1 MTIKESMVKTNGI
14 NLHITEA
21 GEGPLVLLLHG
32 FPELGYSWRHQLAP
46 LAEAGYRAVAPD
58 QRGYGKS
65 DRPAAVEDYH
75 MFQLTTDIVGLVE
88 ALGETEAVLVG
99 HDFGSLVSQSCAL
112 LRPDIFK
119 AVALLS
125 VPYAPRRWGKLLPT
139 ELMDQMTGDAV
150 FYVSYF
156 QEPGKVE
163 KELERNVRESML
175 IILYSASGDAPLDK
189 AWRFIFDKS
198 ERFIDS
204 GTLPEHLPGWI
215 TEQDLD
221 LFTEMFEL
229 SGFVGPVN
237 WYRNMDANWS
247 QTPFLNKAKI
257 LQPALFIEGERDAV
271 RVMYGSNPEAMQKYV
286 PNLKDFVTL
295 PGVGH
300 WTQQEQPE
308 AVNRALIEFLAA
320 L

>member
-1 MTIKESMVKTNGI
+1 MTNKKSMVDTNGVK
-14 NLHITEA
+14 LHITEA

-65 DRPAAVEDYH
+65 DRPAAVEAYH
-75 MFQLTTDIVGLVE
+75 MFQLTTDIVDLVE
-88 ALGETEAVLVG
+88 ALGETEAILVG

-112 LRPDIFK
+112 MRPDIFK

-125 VPYAPRRWGKLLPT
+125 VPYSPRRRGNMRPT
-139 ELMDQMTGDAV
+139 ERMEQMAGDAV
-150 FYVSYF
+150 FYINYF

-175 IILYSASGDAPLDK
+175 MMLYSASGDAPPDK
-189 AWRFIFDKS
+189 SWRFIFDKS

-204 GTLPEHLPGWI
+204 GTLPGFLPGWV
-215 TEQDLD
+215 TEKDLD

-229 SGFVGPVN
+229 SGFAGPVN
-237 WYRNMDANWS
+237 WYRNIDANWS
-247 QTPFLNKAKI
+247 QTPFLNNAKI
-257 LQPALFIEGERDAV
+257 LQPAVFIEGELDAV
-271 RVMYGSNPEAMQKYV
+271 RVMYTPSPEAMKKFM
-286 PNLKDFVTL
+286 PNLKNFVTL

-300 WTQQEQPE
+300 WIQQERPE
-308 AVNRALIEFLAA
+308 AVNKALIAFLTA

>member
-1 MTIKESMVKTNGI
+1 MTITQRMLKTNGI
-14 NLHITEA
+14 NLNITEA

-32 FPELGYSWRHQLAP
+32 FPELGFSWRHQLAP
-46 LAEAGYRAVAPD
+46 LAEAGYRVVVPD
-58 QRGYGKS
+58 QRGYGRS
-65 DRPAAVEDYH
+65 DRPATVEDYH
-75 MFQLTTDIVGLVE
+75 MFQLTADMVGLVE

-112 LRPDIFK
+112 LRPDIFR

-125 VPYAPRRWGKLLPT
+125 VPYAPRRGGKLRPT
-139 ELMDQMTGDAV
+139 ELMDQMTGDSV
-150 FYVSYF
+150 FYISYF

-163 KELERNVRESML
+163 RELERNVRESML
-175 IILYSASGDAPLDK
+175 MMLYSASGNAPPDE

-204 GTLPEHLPGWI
+204 GTLTDRLPEWL

-221 LFTEMFEL
+221 VFTEMFEL
-229 SGFVGPVN
+229 SGFAGPVN
-237 WYRNMDANWS
+237 WYRNIDANWTR
-247 QTPFLNKAKI
+247 TPFLNKAKI
-257 LQPALFIEGERDAV
+257 LQPTLFIEGERDAV
-271 RVMYGSNPEAMQKYV
+271 RAMYGSNPDALRKYM
-286 PNLKDFVTL
+286 PNLKHFITL

-300 WTQQEQPE
+300 WIQQEAPE
-308 AVNRALIEFLAA
+308 AVNKALIQFLDA